1 MFIIILNLEILRFFL
16 IYHYPLICIIF
27 VRFYVSFSRRNA
39 FFIAKKQVSQVRSY
53 YFLWYEV
60 ILFFV
65 AKQRSYDLLFN
76 PFKVRPY
83 PRLGSL
89 TRLKYL
95 NITLPRGYL
104 NTKRAASR
112 LRFFVGE
119 RGFRRLYGLYMIL
132 TYTILTYYD
141 FNEIE

>member
-53 YFLWYEV
+53 SFLWCEV
-60 ILFFV
+60 ILFYV

-112 LRFFVGE
+112 LRFFVGDVAME
-119 RGFRRLYGLYMIL
+119 VLWFVYDINIYHTYLLRL
-132 TYTILTYYD
+132 
-141 FNEIE
+141 